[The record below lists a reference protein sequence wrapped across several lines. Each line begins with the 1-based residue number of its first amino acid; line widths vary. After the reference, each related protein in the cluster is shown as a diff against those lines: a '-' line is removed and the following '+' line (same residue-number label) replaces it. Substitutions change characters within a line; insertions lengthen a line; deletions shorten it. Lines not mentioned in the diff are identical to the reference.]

1 MQNSCVKN
9 SGINF
14 PVMRMGLGV
23 VDLRGA
29 AGAKVARV
37 VVDGN
42 SVVVDVSV
50 KLSGGMMVRFEG
62 DFVVG
67 M

>member
-1 MQNSCVKN
+1 
-9 SGINF
+9 
-14 PVMRMGLGV
+14 MRMGLGV
-23 VDLRGA
+23 VDLKGA
-29 AGAKVARV
+29 AVAKVARV